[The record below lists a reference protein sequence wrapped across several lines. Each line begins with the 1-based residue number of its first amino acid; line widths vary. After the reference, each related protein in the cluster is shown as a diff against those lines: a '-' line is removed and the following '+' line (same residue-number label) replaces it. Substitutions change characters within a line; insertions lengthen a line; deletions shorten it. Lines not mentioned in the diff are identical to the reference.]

1 MTTPDKNVL
10 GGPLAVCSSAPRT
23 GFFRDG
29 CCNTG
34 ADDVGIHV
42 ICARMTR
49 EFLEFERQRGN
60 DLVTP
65 MPAAQFPGLS
75 PGDRWCVCAGRW
87 REAFTGEY
95 FCAPEVTFFPY
106 SHVGSPQEVIMD
118 RFLSVSFIAAL
129 PEAPKAMVTA
139 QLQAL
144 IDTHPALKGRETVAF
159 PYETQAYV
167 CHRLS

>member
-65 MPAAQFPGLS
+65 IPAAQFQGLS

-87 REAFTGEY
+87 REAFDAGV
-95 FCAPEVTFFPY
+95 APPVVLEAT
-106 SHVGSPQEVIMD
+106 HEE
-118 RFLSVSFIAAL
+118 AL
-129 PEAPKAMVTA
+129 AIVPLAD
-139 QLQAL
+139 LRRHAL
-144 IDTHPALKGRETVAF
+144 DLN
-159 PYETQAYV
+159 
-167 CHRLS
+167 

>member
-87 REAFTGEY
+87 REAFDAGV
-95 FCAPEVTFFPY
+95 APPVVLEAT
-106 SHVGSPQEVIMD
+106 HEE
-118 RFLSVSFIAAL
+118 AL
-129 PEAPKAMVTA
+129 AIVPLAD
-139 QLQAL
+139 LRRHAL
-144 IDTHPALKGRETVAF
+144 DIN
-159 PYETQAYV
+159 
-167 CHRLS
+167 

>member
-65 MPAAQFPGLS
+65 MPAAQFPRLS

-87 REAFTGEY
+87 REAFDAGV
-95 FCAPEVTFFPY
+95 A
-106 SHVGSPQEVIMD
+106 SPVVLE
-118 RFLSVSFIAAL
+118 ATHEEAL
-129 PEAPKAMVTA
+129 AIVPLAD
-139 QLQAL
+139 LRRHAL
-144 IDTHPALKGRETVAF
+144 DLN
-159 PYETQAYV
+159 
-167 CHRLS
+167 